1 LVVDRDIHQFVMMMK
16 YILLALA
23 FGQLDL
29 DDLAQNLDEP
39 ILMDVDQH
47 GDANYHFGA
56 TGMSPLW
63 ELQMLVGATS
73 DSWYKEG
80 DSPLEVDAS
89 ESSTKKGGEVE
100 HYIIKDGP
108 LYTNPQDRTAVL
120 AAGLENLEHTLQE
133 RIDELERVVDPR
145 KAALPFGTAHES
157 KDDFYYTVFNTPAPQ
172 NNAFVYVPNTGNMRT
187 HSPDEPS
194 SLRKFLQRFVAS
206 NAAMFASAPAAVE
219 NGTHDRNVSQVDG
232 VQGRNLREHNDEH
245 RPSLLVK
252 MWASLEDMMASKR
265 DPPPAGRNLRTA
277 FD

>member
-1 LVVDRDIHQFVMMMK
+1 MMK
-16 YILLALA
+16 CVLYALALA
-23 FGQLDL
+23 QLDL
-29 DDLAQNLDEP
+29 DMPAQDPDHP
-39 ILMDVDQH
+39 ILMDVDMH

-80 DSPLEVDAS
+80 DAPLEVDAS
-89 ESSTKKGGEVE
+89 ESYGKEGGEVE
-100 HYIIKDGP
+100 HHIIKDGP
-108 LYTNPQDRTAVL
+108 LYTNPQDRKAIL

-157 KDDFYYTVFNTPAPQ
+157 KDDFYYTVFNTPAPE

-187 HSPDEPS
+187 HNPDEPS
-194 SLRKFLQRFVAS
+194 SLRMFLQRF
-206 NAAMFASAPAAVE
+206 AAANKAFFASASPASA
-219 NGTHDRNVSQVDG
+219 NDTHDQNASQVNA
-232 VQGRNLREHNDEH
+232 VKGRNLREHTDEH
-245 RPSLLVK
+245 RPSLLVQ
-252 MWASLEDMMASKR
+252 MWASLEDMLASKR